1 MSKGTSIEQELDN
14 LYDLFSIFDDRKD
27 QFIQIMDM
35 AKESNS
41 LSDEYKTD
49 SNKISGCTSQAWVI
63 SKKNEDKTYNFYTDS
78 DSLIV
83 KGLLSILGTIF
94 NGQNVNDIQKYNSEI
109 ILEKLGLKNVI
120 SSQRTNGF
128 SNAVEKIKKVGNMNN
143 TQNES
148 IRLLRDVDAY
158 MIPSGDEVRLLAG
171 NLVRITQSLGG
182 NYTVLINGNLVQI
195 REENADAL
203 GFEIKKDKHPKKK
216 TGTLEQQIWDQL
228 KTCYDPEIPVNIV
241 ELGLIY
247 DLTIKENN
255 DINIKMTLTAPGCG
269 MGPVLTEEVNRKVS
283 GLDDSNNVDVEL
295 VWEPQWNRDMMSEE
309 AQLELGML

>member
-1 MSKGTSIEQELDN
+1 MNKGTSIEQELDN

-49 SNKISGCTSQAWVI
+49 FNKISGCTSQAWVI

-83 KGLLSILGTIF
+83 KGLLSILATIF

-128 SNAVEKIKKVGNMNN
+128 SNAVEKIKK
-143 TQNES
+143 
-148 IRLLRDVDAY
+148 
-158 MIPSGDEVRLLAG
+158 LA
-171 NLVRITQSLGG
+171 I
-182 NYTVLINGNLVQI
+182 
-195 REENADAL
+195 
-203 GFEIKKDKHPKKK
+203 
-216 TGTLEQQIWDQL
+216 
-228 KTCYDPEIPVNIV
+228 
-241 ELGLIY
+241 
-247 DLTIKENN
+247 
-255 DINIKMTLTAPGCG
+255 
-269 MGPVLTEEVNRKVS
+269 
-283 GLDDSNNVDVEL
+283 
-295 VWEPQWNRDMMSEE
+295 
-309 AQLELGML
+309 